1 VWDEAWRSATRLV
14 TLQRMQSDEK
24 ADVVVRA
31 GWYSAAI
38 PTFLIASDDEIL
50 GVLTRRSGAAGFS
63 ADPSQL
69 KAWRDEISVLQRT
82 LEDLQGWLYLEFDIP
97 RLGSRIDA
105 VVILGSTVFP
115 IEFKVGQSNFL
126 RADVDQSWDYGLDL
140 KNFHAGSHS
149 ASILPVLVCTEA
161 DPASIDNAW
170 SAPHADGVRRPR
182 RTNPAALRTA
192 ILSGSALSAGAP
204 LDGDAWGRSPY
215 RPTPTIIQAARALYS
230 RHSVE
235 SISRND
241 AGATNLRVTSKRVE
255 EVIDDARAERAKAIV
270 FVTGVPGAG
279 KTLVG
284 LNIATRRSNAIDAT
298 HAVYLSGNGPLVAVL
313 RESLTRDEVVRLK
326 ATGAKP
332 RKGAV
337 GQPIKAFIQNVHH
350 FRDEGVRNSI
360 DAPSDHVVI
369 FDESQRAWNLEQT
382 RNFMAR
388 RKGLKDFAQSEPE
401 FLLSYVD
408 RHRDWGVV
416 VCLVGGG
423 QEINTGEAGIAAW
436 LDAIRT
442 RFSHW
447 RVYISPSLQGAEYAA
462 KGALKALE
470 STRSVRHDEDLHL
483 SVSMRSFRAESVSA
497 FVKAVLDSESEAAG
511 ELLAGFQQKYPI
523 VLTRDLGKA
532 REWIRDRARGTER
545 YGLVASSLAMRLKPH
560 AIDVRVAVDP
570 VHYFL
575 ADSSDTR
582 SSYYLEDA
590 ATEFHIQ
597 GLELDWVVMNWD
609 ADLRHAGR
617 GWSHHAFRGAQWQ
630 RVNKP
635 ERQQYLVNAYRVLM
649 TRARQGMVIFVPPG
663 DAHDHTRRPE
673 FYDGTYTF
681 LRSNGLPE
689 LA

>member
-1 VWDEAWRSATRLV
+1 MRREAWRWPTRPV
-14 TLQRMQSDEK
+14 TLQLMQSDENFN
-24 ADVVVRA
+24 AAVRA

-38 PTFLIASDDEIL
+38 PRFLTTPDDEIL
-50 GVLTRRSGAAGFS
+50 GVLTRGSGAAGFS
-63 ADPSQL
+63 ADPSQS
-69 KAWRDEISVLQRT
+69 KAWRDEIAMLKLT
-82 LEDLQGWLYLEFDIP
+82 LEKLTGWLYLEFDIP

-105 VVILGSTVFP
+105 VVVIDSTLFA
-115 IEFKVGQSNFL
+115 IEFKVGESRFL
-126 RADVDQSWDYGLDL
+126 RADLNQVWDYGLDL
-140 KNFHAGSHS
+140 KNFHEGSHN

-161 DPASIDNAW
+161 NAASTDDRW
-170 SAPHADGVRRPR
+170 SAPHSDGVRPPR
-182 RTNPAALRTA
+182 RSNESGLREV
-192 ILSGSALSAGAP
+192 IVSGSALTAGAP

-215 RPTPTIIQAARALYS
+215 RPTPTIIQAARVLYS

-241 AGATNLRVTSKRVE
+241 AGAKNLRVTSKRVE
-255 EVIDDARAERAKAIV
+255 EVIDEARAEGTKAIV

-284 LNIATRRSNAIDAT
+284 LNIATRRSDAQNET

-313 RESLTRDEVVRLK
+313 RESLTRYEVARLK
-326 ATGAKP
+326 ASGEKP

-337 GQPIKAFIQNVHH
+337 AQPIKAFIQNIHH
-350 FRDEGVRNSI
+350 FRDEGVRNSV

-401 FLLSYVD
+401 FLLSYMD
-408 RHRDWGVV
+408 RHRDWSVV

-436 LDAIRT
+436 LDAVRT
-442 RFSHW
+442 GFPHW
-447 RVYISPSLQGAEYAA
+447 KAYISPNLKGAEYAA
-462 KGALKALE
+462 DGALKALQ
-470 STRSVRHDEDLHL
+470 SKVAVHHDKDLHL
-483 SVSMRSFRAESVSA
+483 AVSMRSFRAERVSS
-497 FVKAVLDSESEAAG
+497 FVTAVLESDTGAART
-511 ELLAGFQQKYPI
+511 LLSGFSQKYPI
-523 VLTRDLGKA
+523 VLTRDLAKA
-532 REWIRDRARGTER
+532 REWIRGQARGTER

-575 ADSSDTR
+575 ADSGDTR
-582 SSYYLEDA
+582 SSFYLEDA

-609 ADLRHAGR
+609 ADLRHSGR

-649 TRARQGMVIFVPPG
+649 TRARQGMVIFIPPG
-663 DAHDHTRRPE
+663 DRQDETRRPE
-673 FYDGTYTF
+673 FYDGTYEF
-681 LRSNGLPE
+681 LKSNGMQE